1 MGKSIILEQLNDVVT
16 VTFDQEN
23 SVANVFDENMF
34 SELNDHL
41 DFLEDNSNTI
51 KGVIFQSAKPSIFI
65 AGADLKSF
73 ADNPT
78 PERIRYLVML
88 GQHTF
93 DRIEDLPCVTVAA
106 IHGACLGGGYEL
118 ALACDHRVATLN
130 SATKIGLPETM
141 LGILPAWGGSTRLP
155 RMIGLPRA
163 MGIILAGKVVVPKL
177 ALKLGMIDRVVYKE
191 NLEASSKAM
200 LLNGKKKY
208 KKHLL
213 NRFPLKY
220 IAKSKAIKNVIKT
233 TGGVYPAP
241 LKAID
246 VMVKGLGGSRE
257 ESLKLEQ
264 KAFAELLTSDV
275 AVNLVNIFF
284 LQERSKKTKSD
295 KDFKVK
301 NTAVIG
307 AGVMGAGIA
316 LWISSRGI
324 KVLLKD
330 IKPEFV
336 ANGIATIN
344 KLYSA
349 AVSKRV
355 MTKAEA
361 SSKFDNI
368 TPITESMPMKNVDLV
383 VEAAIEQLEIKQNL
397 FAELETLVRDDT
409 ILATNTS
416 ALSIVDVAEK
426 MQYKERV
433 VGIHYFNPVHKM
445 KLVEVVRGECTS
457 EETVL
462 KATQFVKKTGK
473 LPVVVKDSPGFLV
486 NRILMPY
493 LIEAVYMVSCGV
505 DVERVD
511 KLLRK
516 FGMPMGPFRLIDEV
530 GGDVCQHVADD
541 LLNRL
546 DTNFPKSEFLK
557 KMIENKHVGKKS
569 GRGFYK
575 YSNGKSTRVSSKLPT
590 SSIKTSYIH
599 QEFTDEEIIDRLIL
613 IMVNEAVR
621 CLQEEVVNSPK
632 DVDFGMIMGTG
643 WAPFRGG
650 PISYLD
656 SLGPLKVVQKLNE
669 LAKKSKYFTPSD
681 MLIEYA
687 EQNKKFYGEK

>member
-1 MGKSIILEQLNDVVT
+1 MSKSIKLEQLNDVVT
-16 VTFDQEN
+16 ITFDQEN
-23 SVANVFDENMF
+23 SIANVFDENMF
-34 SELNDHL
+34 AELNDHL
-41 DFLEDNSNTI
+41 DFIEDSSKTI
-51 KGVIFQSAKPSIFI
+51 KGVVFQSAKPSIFI

-73 ADNPT
+73 ADDPT
-78 PERIRYLVML
+78 PERISYLVKL
-88 GQHTF
+88 GKHTF
-93 DRIEDLPCVTVAA
+93 DRIEDLSCVTVAA

-118 ALACDHRVATLN
+118 ALACDHRVATLD

-155 RMIGLPRA
+155 RMIGLPGA

-177 ALKLGMIDRVVYKE
+177 ALKLGMIDRAVYKE
-191 NLEASSKAM
+191 NLEASAKAM

-208 KKHLL
+208 KSHLL

-220 IAKSKAIKNVIKT
+220 IAKSKATKNVIKT

-246 VMVKGLGGSRE
+246 VMVKGLGVSRE

-275 AVNLVNIFF
+275 ANNLVNIFF

-316 LWISSRGI
+316 QWISSRGI

-336 ANGIATIN
+336 AKGIASIS

-361 SSKFDNI
+361 SSKFDNV
-368 TPITESMPMKNVDLV
+368 TPITESMPMKSVDLV
-383 VEAAIEQLEIKQNL
+383 VEAAIEQLEIKQDL

-426 MQYKERV
+426 MQHKERV

-493 LIEAVYMVSCGV
+493 LIEAVYMVSCGA
-505 DVERVD
+505 DIERVD

-546 DTNFPKSEFLK
+546 ETNFPKSEFLK
-557 KMIENKHVGKKS
+557 LMIDNKDVGKKS
-569 GRGFYK
+569 GRGFFK
-575 YSNGKSTRVSSKLPT
+575 YTNGKSTGVSSKLPT
-590 SSIKTSYIH
+590 SAIQSAYIN
-599 QEFTDEEIIDRLIL
+599 QEIADEEIVDRLIL

-656 SLGPLKVVQKLNE
+656 NLGALKVVQKLNE
-669 LAKKSKYFTPSD
+669 LAKKNKYFTPCD

-687 EQNKKFYGEK
+687 EKNKKFYGEK

>member
-1 MGKSIILEQLNDVVT
+1 MSNSITREVFDDIVT
-16 VTFDQEN
+16 ITFDQEN
-23 SVANVFDENMF
+23 SIANVFNEDMF
-34 SELNDHL
+34 AELDKQLAFVEDHQL
-41 DFLEDNSNTI
+41 GFR
-51 KGVIFQSAKPSIFI
+51 GVIFKSAKPSIFI

-73 ADNPT
+73 ADDPT
-78 PERIRYLVML
+78 PERISYLINL
-88 GQHTF
+88 GQQTF
-93 DRIEDLPCVTVAA
+93 NRIEDLRIPTVAA

-118 ALACDHRVATLN
+118 ALACDHRVATLD
-130 SATKIGLPETM
+130 SSTKIGLPETM

-155 RMIGLPRA
+155 RMIGIAGA
-163 MGIILAGKVVVPKL
+163 MNIILAGKVIVPKL
-177 ALKLGMIDRVVYKE
+177 AYKYKMVDKVCHTE
-191 NLEASSKAM
+191 NLDSVAKSYIH
-200 LLNGKKKY
+200 NGKKKY
-208 KKHLL
+208 KTHTL

-220 IAKSKAIKNVIKT
+220 IAKSKATKNVLKT

-246 VMVKGLGGSRE
+246 VMIKGLGLSRN
-257 ESLKLEQ
+257 ESLKLEEN
-264 KAFAELLTSDV
+264 AFTELLNSDV
-275 AVNLVNIFF
+275 ASNLVNIFF

-295 KDFKVK
+295 KDFKVNK
-301 NTAVIG
+301 TAVIG

-316 LWISSRGI
+316 QWISSRGI

-330 IKPEFV
+330 IKSEFV
-336 ANGIATIN
+336 ANGIKTIS

-355 MTKAEA
+355 MTKSEA
-361 SSKFDNI
+361 SSKLDNV
-368 TPITESMPMKNVDLV
+368 TPITESLPMKTVDLV
-383 VEAAIEQLEIKQNL
+383 VEAAVEQLDIKQNL

-426 MQYKERV
+426 MEHKERV

-445 KLVEVVRGECTS
+445 KLVEVVKGECTS

-473 LPVVVKDSPGFLV
+473 LPVIVKDSPGFLV

-493 LIEAVYMVSCGV
+493 LIEAVHLANGGN
-505 DVERVD
+505 DIEHTD

-546 DTNFPKSEFLK
+546 NTKFPNSSLLRR
-557 KMIENKHVGKKS
+557 MIEEGNLGKKS
-569 GRGFYK
+569 GQGFYK
-575 YSNGKSTRVSSKLPT
+575 YSKGKSNGACDVPRNSTFRL
-590 SSIKTSYIH
+590 
-599 QEFTDEEIIDRLIL
+599 QCENEEIVDRLIL
-613 IMVNEAVR
+613 IMINEAVR
-621 CLQEEVVNSPK
+621 CLEEEVVASPK

-656 SLGPLKVVQKLNE
+656 SVGSTKIAKRLQE
-669 LAKKSKYFTPSD
+669 LAKKDAYFTPCD
-681 MLIEYA
+681 MLLEYA
-687 EQNKKFYGEK
+687 KTNKKFYEEK

>member
-1 MGKSIILEQLNDVVT
+1 MSNSIKREQHDEVVT
-16 VTFDQEN
+16 IIFDQEN
-23 SVANVFDENMF
+23 SSANVFNENMF
-34 SELNDHL
+34 VELDEQLTFIENNQK
-41 DFLEDNSNTI
+41 DFR
-51 KGVIFQSAKPSIFI
+51 GVIFKSAKPSIFI

-73 ADNPT
+73 ADDPT
-78 PERIRYLVML
+78 PERISYLIKL
-88 GQHTF
+88 GQQIF
-93 DRIEDLPCVTVAA
+93 DRIENLCIPTVAA
-106 IHGACLGGGYEL
+106 INGACVGGGYEL
-118 ALACDHRVATLN
+118 ALACDHRVATLD
-130 SATKIGLPETM
+130 SSTKIGLPETM

-155 RMIGLPRA
+155 RMIGIANA
-163 MGIILAGKVVVPKL
+163 MNIILGGKVVVPKL
-177 ALKLGMIDRVVYKE
+177 AYKYKMVDKLVYKE
-191 NLEASSKAM
+191 YLDSAAKS
-200 LLNGKKKY
+200 LLHNGKKKY
-208 KKHLL
+208 KKHTL

-220 IAKSKAIKNVIKT
+220 IAKSKAIKNVMKL

-246 VMVKGLGGSRE
+246 VMINGLSVSHQ
-257 ESLKLEQ
+257 ESLKLEEQ
-264 KAFAELLTSDV
+264 AFAELLTSDV
-275 AVNLVNIFF
+275 ANNLVNIFF

-295 KDFKVK
+295 KDFKVT

-316 LWISSRGI
+316 QWISSRGI

-336 ANGIATIN
+336 AKGIASIN

-349 AVSKRV
+349 AVKKRV

-361 SSKFDNI
+361 SSKLDNV
-368 TPITESMPMKNVDLV
+368 TPITESLPMKNIDLV
-383 VEAAIEQLEIKQNL
+383 VEAAIEQLEIKQDL
-397 FAELETLVRDDT
+397 FVELETLVRDDT

-416 ALSIVDVAEK
+416 ALSIVDIADK
-426 MQYKERV
+426 MQHKERV

-457 EETVL
+457 EETIL

-473 LPVVVKDSPGFLV
+473 LPVIVKDSPGFLV

-493 LIEAVYMVSCGV
+493 LIEAVNLANHGV
-505 DVERVD
+505 NIEHTD

-546 DTNFPKSEFLK
+546 ETKFPNSNLLRR
-557 KMIENKHVGKKS
+557 MIEEGNLGKKS
-569 GRGFYK
+569 GQGFYK
-575 YSNGKSTRVSSKLPT
+575 YSNGKSKGVCDVPVNDNFNNDC
-590 SSIKTSYIH
+590 
-599 QEFTDEEIIDRLIL
+599 ENEEIVDRLIL
-613 IMVNEAVR
+613 IMVNEAIR
-621 CLQEEVVNSPK
+621 CLQEKVVESPK

-650 PISYLD
+650 PISYCD
-656 SLGPLKVVQKLNE
+656 NLGAGEVVKKLNK
-669 LAKKSKYFTPSD
+669 LATKSKYFEPCEL
-681 MLIEYA
+681 LIEHA
-687 EQNKKFYGEK
+687 NKNKKFYGEK

>member
-1 MGKSIILEQLNDVVT
+1 MGNSITREVFDDVVT
-16 VTFDQEN
+16 ITFDQEN
-23 SVANVFDENMF
+23 SIANVFNEDMFAELDEQLAF
-34 SELNDHL
+34 VEDHQGS
-41 DFLEDNSNTI
+41 F
-51 KGVIFQSAKPSIFI
+51 KGVIFKSAKPSIFI

-73 ADNPT
+73 ADDPT
-78 PERIRYLVML
+78 PERISYLINL
-88 GQHTF
+88 GQQTF
-93 DRIEDLPCVTVAA
+93 NRIEDLRVPTVAA

-118 ALACDHRVATLN
+118 ALACDHRVATLD

-155 RMIGLPRA
+155 RMIGLPGA

-177 ALKLGMIDRVVYKE
+177 ALKLKMIDRAVYKE
-191 NLEASSKAM
+191 NLDAAAKA
-200 LLNGKKKY
+200 LLHNGKKKY
-208 KKHLL
+208 KSHLL
-213 NRFPLKY
+213 NKFPLKY
-220 IAKSKAIKNVIKT
+220 IAKSKATKNVLKT

-246 VMVKGLGGSRE
+246 VMIRGLSMSRD
-257 ESLKLEQ
+257 ESLKLEEE
-264 KAFAELLTSDV
+264 AFAELLNSDV
-275 AVNLVNIFF
+275 AGNLVNIFF
-284 LQERSKKTKSD
+284 LQERSKKTPGD
-295 KDFKVK
+295 KDFKVT
-301 NTAVIG
+301 NAAVIG

-316 LWISSRGI
+316 QWISSRGI

-336 ANGIATIN
+336 AKGIATIS

-349 AVSKRV
+349 AVKKRV

-361 SSKFDNI
+361 SSKLDGV
-368 TPITESMPMKNVDLV
+368 TPITKSLPMKQVDLV
-383 VEAAIEQLEIKQNL
+383 VEAAIEKLDIKQNL

-416 ALSIVDVAEK
+416 ALSIVDIAEK
-426 MQYKERV
+426 MEHKERL

-457 EETVL
+457 DETVL

-493 LIEAVYMVSCGV
+493 LIEAVHLASCSV
-505 DVERVD
+505 DIERVD
-511 KLLRK
+511 KMLRK

-546 DTNFPKSEFLK
+546 STKFPNSNTLRDLINEGNL
-557 KMIENKHVGKKS
+557 GKKS

-575 YSNGKSTRVSSKLPT
+575 YSSGKSSGANSNIPT
-590 SSIKTSYIH
+590 GTLNVTY
-599 QEFTDEEIIDRLIL
+599 TDEEIVDRLIL
-613 IMVNEAVR
+613 IMVNEAAR
-621 CLQEEVVNSPK
+621 CLDEGVVESPK

-650 PISYLD
+650 PISYCD
-656 SLGPLKVVQKLNE
+656 NEGAKNVVERLQKLAKNDKYFAPCDMLLE
-669 LAKKSKYFTPSD
+669 YAKKD
-681 MLIEYA
+681 
-687 EQNKKFYGEK
+687 KKFYEEK

>member
-1 MGKSIILEQLNDVVT
+1 MSNSIKREQHDEVVT
-16 VTFDQEN
+16 IIFDQEN
-23 SVANVFDENMF
+23 SSANVFNENMF
-34 SELNDHL
+34 AELDEQLTFIENNQK
-41 DFLEDNSNTI
+41 DFR
-51 KGVIFQSAKPSIFI
+51 GVIFKSAKPSIFI

-73 ADNPT
+73 ADDPT
-78 PERIRYLVML
+78 PERISYLIKL
-88 GQHTF
+88 GQQIF
-93 DRIEDLPCVTVAA
+93 DRIENLCIPTVAA
-106 IHGACLGGGYEL
+106 INGACVGGGYEL
-118 ALACDHRVATLN
+118 ALACDHRVATLD
-130 SATKIGLPETM
+130 SSTKIGLPETM

-155 RMIGLPRA
+155 RMIGIANA
-163 MGIILAGKVVVPKL
+163 MNIILGGKVVVPKL
-177 ALKLGMIDRVVYKE
+177 AYKYKMVDKLVYKE
-191 NLEASSKAM
+191 YLDSAAKS
-200 LLNGKKKY
+200 LLHNGKKKY
-208 KKHLL
+208 KKHTL

-220 IAKSKAIKNVIKT
+220 IAKSKAIKNVMKL

-246 VMVKGLGGSRE
+246 VMINGLSVSHQ
-257 ESLKLEQ
+257 ESLKLEEQ
-264 KAFAELLTSDV
+264 AFAELLTSDV
-275 AVNLVNIFF
+275 ANNLVNIFF

-295 KDFKVK
+295 KDFKVT

-316 LWISSRGI
+316 QWISSRGI

-336 ANGIATIN
+336 ANGIASIH
-344 KLYSA
+344 KLYSD

-361 SSKFDNI
+361 SSKLDNV
-368 TPITESMPMKNVDLV
+368 TPITESLPMKNIDLV
-383 VEAAIEQLEIKQNL
+383 VEAAIEQLEIKQDL
-397 FAELETLVRDDT
+397 FVELETLVRDDT

-416 ALSIVDVAEK
+416 ALSIVDIADK
-426 MQYKERV
+426 MQHKERV

-473 LPVVVKDSPGFLV
+473 LPVIVKDSPGFLV

-493 LIEAVYMVSCGV
+493 LIEAVNLANHGV
-505 DVERVD
+505 NIEHTD

-546 DTNFPKSEFLK
+546 ETKFPNSNLLRR
-557 KMIENKHVGKKS
+557 MIEEGNLGKKT
-569 GRGFYK
+569 GQGFYK
-575 YSNGKSTRVSSKLPT
+575 YNKGKSNGVCDVPV
-590 SSIKTSYIH
+590 
-599 QEFTDEEIIDRLIL
+599 TDNFNINCENEEIVDRLIL
-613 IMVNEAVR
+613 IMVNEAIR
-621 CLQEEVVNSPK
+621 CLQEKVVESPK

-650 PISYLD
+650 PISYCD
-656 SLGPLKVVQKLNE
+656 NLGAGEVVKKLKKL
-669 LAKKSKYFTPSD
+669 ATKSKYFEPCEL
-681 MLIEYA
+681 LIEHA
-687 EQNKKFYGEK
+687 NKNKKFYGEK

>member
-1 MGKSIILEQLNDVVT
+1 MSNSIKREQHDEVVT
-16 VTFDQEN
+16 IIFDQEN
-23 SVANVFDENMF
+23 SSANVFNENMF
-34 SELNDHL
+34 SELDEQL
-41 DFLEDNSNTI
+41 AFIEDNQ
-51 KGVIFQSAKPSIFI
+51 KDFRGVIFKSAKPSIFI

-73 ADNPT
+73 ADDPT
-78 PERIRYLVML
+78 PERISYLIKL
-88 GQHTF
+88 GQQIF
-93 DRIEDLPCVTVAA
+93 DRIENLCIPTVAA
-106 IHGACLGGGYEL
+106 INGACVGGGYEL
-118 ALACDHRVATLN
+118 ALACDHRVATLD
-130 SATKIGLPETM
+130 SSTKIGLPETM

-155 RMIGLPRA
+155 RMIGIANA
-163 MGIILAGKVVVPKL
+163 MNIILGGKVVVPKL
-177 ALKLGMIDRVVYKE
+177 AYKYKMVDKLVYKE
-191 NLEASSKAM
+191 NLDSAAKS
-200 LLNGKKKY
+200 LLHNGKKKY
-208 KKHLL
+208 KKHTL

-220 IAKSKAIKNVIKT
+220 IAKSKATKNVMKL

-246 VMVKGLGGSRE
+246 VMINGLSVSHQ
-257 ESLKLEQ
+257 ESLKLEE

-275 AVNLVNIFF
+275 ANNLVNIFF

-316 LWISSRGI
+316 QWISSRGI

-336 ANGIATIN
+336 AKGIASIN

-349 AVSKRV
+349 AVKKRV

-361 SSKFDNI
+361 SSKLDNV
-368 TPITESMPMKNVDLV
+368 TPITESMPMKNIDLV
-383 VEAAIEQLEIKQNL
+383 VEAAIEQLDIKQNL

-426 MQYKERV
+426 MRHKERV

-473 LPVVVKDSPGFLV
+473 LPVIVKDSPGFLV

-493 LIEAVYMVSCGV
+493 LIEAVHLANGGINI
-505 DVERVD
+505 EHTD

-546 DTNFPKSEFLK
+546 ETKFPNSNLLRN
-557 KMIENKHVGKKS
+557 MIDNGNLGKKS
-569 GRGFYK
+569 GQGFYK
-575 YSNGKSTRVSSKLPT
+575 YNKGKSNGVCDINVSGNF
-590 SSIKTSYIH
+590 SIICKDADIV
-599 QEFTDEEIIDRLIL
+599 DRLVL

-621 CLQEEVVNSPK
+621 CLEEEVVGSPK

-650 PISYLD
+650 PISYCD
-656 SLGPLKVVQKLNE
+656 NEGARNVVERLQE
-669 LAKKSKYFTPSD
+669 LAKKDKYYAPCD
-681 MLIEYA
+681 MLLEYA
-687 EQNKKFYGEK
+687 NKNKKFYGEK

>member
-1 MGKSIILEQLNDVVT
+1 MSNSIKREEFDDVVT
-16 VTFDQEN
+16 ITFDQEN
-23 SVANVFDENMF
+23 SVANVFNESMF
-34 SELNDHL
+34 SELNEQL
-41 DFLEDNSNTI
+41 DFIEDNQESV
-51 KGVIFQSAKPSIFI
+51 KGVVFNSAKPSIFI

-73 ADNPT
+73 ADDPS
-78 PERIRYLVML
+78 PERISHLITL
-88 GQHTF
+88 GQNTF
-93 DRIEDLPCVTVAA
+93 NRIEDLRIPSVAA
-106 IHGACLGGGYEL
+106 IHGACVGGGYEL
-118 ALACDHRVATLN
+118 ALACDHRVATLD

-141 LGILPAWGGSTRLP
+141 LGIIPAWGGSTRLP
-155 RMIGLPRA
+155 RMIGLPGA
-163 MGIILAGKVVVPKL
+163 MGIILAGKIVVPKL
-177 ALKLGMIDRVVYKE
+177 ALKLGMVDRVVYKE
-191 NLEASSKAM
+191 NLDASAKAM

-208 KKHLL
+208 KSHLL

-220 IAKSKAIKNVIKT
+220 IAKSKAIKNVMKT

-246 VMVKGLGGSRE
+246 VMIKGLGLSRD
-257 ESLKLEQ
+257 ESLKLEEQ
-264 KAFAELLTSDV
+264 AFTELLNSDV
-275 AVNLVNIFF
+275 ASNLVNIFF

-295 KDFKVK
+295 KEFKVN

-316 LWISSRGI
+316 QWISSRGI
-324 KVLLKD
+324 NVLLKD

-336 ANGIATIN
+336 AKGIASIN

-355 MTKAEA
+355 MTKADA
-361 SSKFDNI
+361 SSKMNKV
-368 TPITESMPMKNVDLV
+368 TPITTSLPMKSVDLV
-383 VEAAIEQLEIKQNL
+383 VEAAIERLDIKQDL
-397 FAELETLVRDDT
+397 FVELETLVRDDT

-416 ALSIVDVAEK
+416 ALSIVDIAEK
-426 MQYKERV
+426 MQHKERV

-462 KATQFVKKTGK
+462 KAIQFVKRTGK
-473 LPVVVKDSPGFLV
+473 LPVVVNDSPGFLV

-493 LIEAVYMVSCGV
+493 LIEAVYLATCDAG
-505 DVERVD
+505 VERVD
-511 KLLRK
+511 KLLRS

-546 DTNFPKSEFLK
+546 DTKFPNSNLLRD
-557 KMIENKHVGKKS
+557 MIVAGHLGKKS
-569 GRGFYK
+569 GEGFYK
-575 YSNGKSTRVSSKLPT
+575 YSNGKSSGVSSKLPAPNT
-590 SSIKTSYIH
+590 NLIV
-599 QEFTDEEIIDRLIL
+599 TDIDILDRLIL

-621 CLQEEVVNSPK
+621 CLEERVVTSPK

-650 PISYLD
+650 PISYCDTEGSSNIVKRL
-656 SLGPLKVVQKLNE
+656 QN
-669 LAKKSKYFTPSD
+669 LAKQNKYFEPCN
-681 MLIEYA
+681 MLLEYA
-687 EQNKKFYGEK
+687 KTNKKFYGENK

>member
-1 MGKSIILEQLNDVVT
+1 MSNSIKREQHDDVVT
-16 VTFDQEN
+16 LIFDQEN
-23 SVANVFDENMF
+23 SVANVFNENMF
-34 SELNDHL
+34 AELNDQ
-41 DFLEDNSNTI
+41 LEYIENNQDVLR
-51 KGVIFQSAKPSIFI
+51 GVVFKSAKPSIFI

-73 ADNPT
+73 ADDPT
-78 PERIRYLVML
+78 PERISYLIKL
-88 GQHTF
+88 GQDTF
-93 DRIEDLPCVTVAA
+93 NRIEDLRITTVAA
-106 IHGACLGGGYEL
+106 INGACLGGGYEL
-118 ALACDHRVATLN
+118 ALACDHRVATLD
-130 SATKIGLPETM
+130 SSTKIGLPETM

-155 RMIGLPRA
+155 RMIGIAGA
-163 MGIILAGKVVVPKL
+163 MNIILAGKVVVPKL
-177 ALKLGMIDRVVYKE
+177 AYKYKMVDRLCHKE
-191 NLEASSKAM
+191 NLDSVAKSYIH
-200 LLNGKKKY
+200 NGKKKY
-208 KKHLL
+208 KKHTL

-220 IAKSKAIKNVIKT
+220 IAKSKATKNVLKT

-246 VMVKGLGGSRE
+246 VMIKGLGVSRN
-257 ESLKLEQ
+257 ESLKLEE
-264 KAFAELLTSDV
+264 KAFTELLNSDV
-275 AVNLVNIFF
+275 ASNLVNIFF

-295 KDFKVK
+295 KDFKVNK
-301 NTAVIG
+301 TAVIG

-316 LWISSRGI
+316 QWISSRGI

-330 IKPEFV
+330 IKSEFV
-336 ANGIATIN
+336 ANGIKTIS

-355 MTKAEA
+355 MTRSEA
-361 SSKFDNI
+361 SSKLDNV
-368 TPITESMPMKNVDLV
+368 TPITESLPMKTVDLV
-383 VEAAIEQLEIKQNL
+383 VEAAVERLDIKQNL

-426 MQYKERV
+426 MQHKERV

-445 KLVEVVRGECTS
+445 KLVEVVKGECTS

-493 LIEAVYMVSCGV
+493 LIEAVHLANGGN
-505 DVERVD
+505 DVEHID

-546 DTNFPKSEFLK
+546 DTKFPNSSLLRR
-557 KMIENKHVGKKS
+557 MIEEGNLGKKS
-569 GRGFYK
+569 GQGFYK
-575 YSNGKSTRVSSKLPT
+575 YSKGKSNGACDVPRNSTFRL
-590 SSIKTSYIH
+590 
-599 QEFTDEEIIDRLIL
+599 QCENEEIVDRLIL
-613 IMVNEAVR
+613 IMINEAVR
-621 CLQEEVVNSPK
+621 CLEEEVVASPK

-650 PISYLD
+650 PIRYLD
-656 SLGPLKVVQKLNE
+656 SIGSKKIAERLQE
-669 LAKKSKYFTPSD
+669 LAKKDAYFTPCD
-681 MLIEYA
+681 MLLEYA
-687 EQNKKFYGEK
+687 KTNKKFYEEK

>member
-1 MGKSIILEQLNDVVT
+1 MSNSIKREQHDEVVT
-16 VTFDQEN
+16 IIFDQEN
-23 SVANVFDENMF
+23 SSANVFNENMF
-34 SELNDHL
+34 AELDEQL
-41 DFLEDNSNTI
+41 TFIEDNQ
-51 KGVIFQSAKPSIFI
+51 KDFRGVIFKSAKPSIFI

-73 ADNPT
+73 ADDPT
-78 PERIRYLVML
+78 PERISYLIKL
-88 GQHTF
+88 GQQIF
-93 DRIEDLPCVTVAA
+93 DRIENLCIPTVAA
-106 IHGACLGGGYEL
+106 INGACVGGGYEL
-118 ALACDHRVATLN
+118 ALACDHRVATLD
-130 SATKIGLPETM
+130 SSTKIGLPETM

-155 RMIGLPRA
+155 RMIGIANA
-163 MGIILAGKVVVPKL
+163 MNIILGGKVVVPKL
-177 ALKLGMIDRVVYKE
+177 AYKYKMVDKLVYKE
-191 NLEASSKAM
+191 YLDSAAKS
-200 LLNGKKKY
+200 LLHNGKKKY
-208 KKHLL
+208 KKHTL

-220 IAKSKAIKNVIKT
+220 IAKSKATKNVMKL

-246 VMVKGLGGSRE
+246 VMINGLGVSHQ
-257 ESLKLEQ
+257 ESLKLEEQ
-264 KAFAELLTSDV
+264 AFAELLTSDV
-275 AVNLVNIFF
+275 ASNLVNIFF

-316 LWISSRGI
+316 QWISSRGI

-336 ANGIATIN
+336 AKGIASIN

-349 AVSKRV
+349 AVKKRV
-355 MTKAEA
+355 MTKSEA
-361 SSKFDNI
+361 SSKIDNV
-368 TPITESMPMKNVDLV
+368 TPITESLPMKNIDLV
-383 VEAAIEQLEIKQNL
+383 VEAAVEQLEIKQDL
-397 FAELETLVRDDT
+397 FVELETLVRDDT

-426 MQYKERV
+426 MQHKERV

-457 EETVL
+457 EETIL

-473 LPVVVKDSPGFLV
+473 LPVIVKDSPGFLV

-493 LIEAVYMVSCGV
+493 LIESVNLANHGV
-505 DVERVD
+505 NIEHTD

-546 DTNFPKSEFLK
+546 ETKFPNSNLLRR
-557 KMIENKHVGKKS
+557 MIEEGNLGKKT
-569 GRGFYK
+569 GQGFYK
-575 YSNGKSTRVSSKLPT
+575 YNKGRSNGVCDVPVNDNFN
-590 SSIKTSYIH
+590 INC
-599 QEFTDEEIIDRLIL
+599 ENEEIVDRLIL

-621 CLQEEVVNSPK
+621 CLQEKVVESPK

-650 PISYLD
+650 PISYCD
-656 SLGPLKVVQKLNE
+656 TIGADVVVEKLNQ
-669 LAKKSKYFTPSD
+669 LAIKNKYFEPCE
-681 MLIEYA
+681 MLKKYA
-687 EQNKKFYGEK
+687 NDNKKFYKENNNE

>member
-1 MGKSIILEQLNDVVT
+1 MGNSITKEVFDDVVT
-16 VTFDQEN
+16 ITFDQEN
-23 SVANVFDENMF
+23 SIANVFDENMF
-34 SELNDHL
+34 AELNEHL
-41 DFLEDNSNTI
+41 DLLEDNSKTI

-73 ADNPT
+73 ADDPT
-78 PERIRYLVML
+78 PERISYLVKL

-118 ALACDHRVATLN
+118 ALACDHRVATLD

-155 RMIGLPRA
+155 RMIGLPGA

-191 NLEASSKAM
+191 NLESVAKAM

-220 IAKSKAIKNVIKT
+220 IAKSKATKNVLKT

-246 VMVKGLGGSRE
+246 VMVKGLGVSRE

-264 KAFAELLTSDV
+264 DAFAELLTSDV
-275 AVNLVNIFF
+275 ANNLVNIFF

-316 LWISSRGI
+316 QWISSRGI

-336 ANGIATIN
+336 AKGIASIS

-361 SSKFDNI
+361 SSKFDNV
-368 TPITESMPMKNVDLV
+368 TPITKSMPMKNVDLV
-383 VEAAIEQLEIKQNL
+383 VEAAIEQLEIKQDL

-426 MQYKERV
+426 MQHKERV

-493 LIEAVYMVSCGV
+493 LIEAVYMASCGA

-546 DTNFPKSEFLK
+546 ETNFPKSEFLK
-557 KMIENKHVGKKS
+557 LMIDNKDVGKKS

-575 YSNGKSTRVSSKLPT
+575 YSNGKSTGVSSKLPT
-590 SSIKTSYIH
+590 SAIQSAYIN
-599 QEFTDEEIIDRLIL
+599 QEYADEEIVDRLIL

-656 SLGPLKVVQKLNE
+656 NLGALKVVQKLNE
-669 LAKKSKYFTPSD
+669 LAKKNKYFTPCD

-687 EQNKKFYGEK
+687 EKNKKFYGEK

>member
-1 MGKSIILEQLNDVVT
+1 MGNSIKLEQHDDVVT
-16 VTFDQEN
+16 LIFDQEN
-23 SVANVFDENMF
+23 SIANVFNEEMF
-34 SELNDHL
+34 AELNTHL
-41 DFLEDNSNTI
+41 RFIEDNQGDFR
-51 KGVIFQSAKPSIFI
+51 GVIFKSAKPSIFI

-73 ADNPT
+73 ADDPT
-78 PERIRYLVML
+78 EERISYLIKL
-88 GQHTF
+88 GQQTF
-93 DRIEDLPCVTVAA
+93 NRIEDLCIPTVAA

-118 ALACDHRVATLN
+118 ALACDHRVATLD

-155 RMIGLPRA
+155 RMIGIAGA

-177 ALKLGMIDRVVYKE
+177 ALKLGMIDRAVYKE
-191 NLEASSKAM
+191 NLDAVAKAM
-200 LLNGKKKY
+200 LHNGKKKY
-208 KKHLL
+208 KSHLL
-213 NRFPLKY
+213 NKFPLKY
-220 IAKSKAIKNVIKT
+220 IAKSKATKNVMKT

-246 VMVKGLGGSRE
+246 VMINGLSVSRDD
-257 ESLKLEQ
+257 SLKLEQ
-264 KAFAELLTSDV
+264 DAFAELLTSDV
-275 AVNLVNIFF
+275 ASNLVNIFF
-284 LQERSKKTKSD
+284 LQERSKKTPGD

-301 NTAVIG
+301 NAAVIG

-316 LWISSRGI
+316 QWISSRGI

-336 ANGIATIN
+336 AKGIATIS

-361 SSKFDNI
+361 SSKFDNV
-368 TPITESMPMKNVDLV
+368 TPITESLPMKQVDLV
-383 VEAAIEQLEIKQNL
+383 VEAAIEKLDIKQDL

-426 MQYKERV
+426 MEHKERV

-445 KLVEVVRGECTS
+445 KLVEVVKGECTS

-493 LIEAVYMVSCGV
+493 LIEAVHLANGNIEI
-505 DVERVD
+505 ERVD

-546 DTNFPKSEFLK
+546 DTKFPNSDLLRR
-557 KMIENKHVGKKS
+557 MIEDGNLGKKTDM
-569 GRGFYK
+569 GFYK
-575 YSNGKSTRVSSKLPT
+575 YSKGKSNGVSSKIPT
-590 SSIKTSYIH
+590 TQNINLIA
-599 QEFTDEEIIDRLIL
+599 TDEQVVDRLVL

-621 CLQEEVVNSPK
+621 CLEEGVVDSPK

-650 PISYLD
+650 PISYCD
-656 SLGPLKVVQKLNE
+656 NEGAKNVVDRLQE
-669 LAKKSKYFTPSD
+669 LAKKDKYFAPCD

-687 EQNKKFYGEK
+687 KKDKKFYEENNNE

>member
-1 MGKSIILEQLNDVVT
+1 
-16 VTFDQEN
+16 
-23 SVANVFDENMF
+23 MF
-34 SELNDHL
+34 AELNDQ
-41 DFLEDNSNTI
+41 LEYIENNQNDLR
-51 KGVIFQSAKPSIFI
+51 GVVFKSAKPSIFI

-73 ADNPT
+73 ADDPT
-78 PERIRYLVML
+78 PERISYLIKL
-88 GQHTF
+88 GQDTF
-93 DRIEDLPCVTVAA
+93 NRIEDLCIPTVAA
-106 IHGACLGGGYEL
+106 INGACLGGGYEL
-118 ALACDHRVATLN
+118 ALACDHRVATLDAN
-130 SATKIGLPETM
+130 TKIGLPETM

-155 RMIGLPRA
+155 RMIGIAGA
-163 MGIILAGKVVVPKL
+163 MNIILAGKVVVPKL
-177 ALKLGMIDRVVYKE
+177 AYKYKMVDRVCHKE
-191 NLEASSKAM
+191 NLDYVAKSYIH
-200 LLNGKKKY
+200 NGKKKY
-208 KKHLL
+208 KKHTL

-220 IAKSKAIKNVIKT
+220 IAKSKATKNVLKT

-246 VMVKGLGGSRE
+246 VMIQGLGVSRN
-257 ESLKLEQ
+257 ESLKLEE
-264 KAFAELLTSDV
+264 KAFTELLNSDV
-275 AVNLVNIFF
+275 ASNLVNIFF

-295 KDFKVK
+295 KDFKVNK
-301 NTAVIG
+301 TAVIG

-316 LWISSRGI
+316 QWISSRGI

-330 IKPEFV
+330 IKSEFV
-336 ANGIATIN
+336 ANGIKTIS

-355 MTKAEA
+355 MTKSEA
-361 SSKFDNI
+361 SSKLDNV
-368 TPITESMPMKNVDLV
+368 TPITESLPMKTVDLV
-383 VEAAIEQLEIKQNL
+383 VEAAVEQLDIKQNL

-426 MQYKERV
+426 MEHKERV

-445 KLVEVVRGECTS
+445 KLVEVVKGECTS

-473 LPVVVKDSPGFLV
+473 LPVIVKDSPGFLV

-493 LIEAVYMVSCGV
+493 LIEAVHLANGGN
-505 DVERVD
+505 DIEHTD

-546 DTNFPKSEFLK
+546 NTKFPNSNLLRR
-557 KMIENKHVGKKS
+557 MIEEGNLGKKS
-569 GRGFYK
+569 GQGFYK
-575 YSNGKSTRVSSKLPT
+575 YSKGKSNGACDVPRNSTFRL
-590 SSIKTSYIH
+590 
-599 QEFTDEEIIDRLIL
+599 QCENEEIVDRLIL
-613 IMVNEAVR
+613 IMINEAVR
-621 CLQEEVVNSPK
+621 CLEEEVVASPK

-650 PISYLD
+650 PIRYLD
-656 SLGPLKVVQKLNE
+656 SVGSKKIAERLQE
-669 LAKKSKYFTPSD
+669 LAKKDAYFTPCD
-681 MLIEYA
+681 MLLEYA
-687 EQNKKFYGEK
+687 KTNKKFYEDK

>member
-1 MGKSIILEQLNDVVT
+1 MSNSIKREVFDDIVT
-16 VTFDQEN
+16 IIFDQEN
-23 SVANVFDENMF
+23 STANVFNEDLFKE
-34 SELNDHL
+34 
-41 DFLEDNSNTI
+41 LEDQLAFVEDHQGAF
-51 KGVIFQSAKPSIFI
+51 KGVIFKSAKPSIFI

-73 ADNPT
+73 SDNPT
-78 PERIRYLVML
+78 PERISHLIKL
-88 GQHTF
+88 GQQTF
-93 DRIEDLPCVTVAA
+93 NRIEDLRMPSVAA
-106 IHGACLGGGYEL
+106 IHGACVGGGYEL
-118 ALACDHRVATLN
+118 ALACDHRVATLDP
-130 SATKIGLPETM
+130 ATKIGLPETM

-155 RMIGLPRA
+155 RMIGLPAA

-177 ALKLGMIDRVVYKE
+177 ALKLKMIDRVVYKE
-191 NLEASSKAM
+191 RLDSNAKA
-200 LLNGKKKY
+200 LVLTGKKKY
-208 KKHLL
+208 KKHTL

-220 IAKSKAIKNVIKT
+220 IAKSKATKNVLKT

-246 VMVKGLGGSRE
+246 VMVDGLGVSRD

-264 KAFAELLTSDV
+264 DAFAELLTTDV
-275 AVNLVNIFF
+275 ANNLVNIFF
-284 LQERSKKTKSD
+284 LQERSKKTKGDS
-295 KDFKVK
+295 DFKVK

-316 LWISSRGI
+316 QWISSRGI
-324 KVLLKD
+324 NVLLKD

-336 ANGIATIN
+336 AKGIATIS

-349 AVSKRV
+349 AVKKRV

-361 SSKFDNI
+361 TMKMDKV
-368 TPITESMPMKNVDLV
+368 TPITKSVPMKNVDLV
-383 VEAAIEQLEIKQNL
+383 VEAAIERLDIKQDL
-397 FAELETLVRDDT
+397 FVELESLVRDDT

-416 ALSIVDVAEK
+416 ALSIVDIAEK
-426 MQYKERV
+426 MEHKERV

-445 KLVEVVRGECTS
+445 KLVEVIRGECTS
-457 EETVL
+457 DETVL

-493 LIEAVYMVSCGV
+493 LIEAVHLAAANAGIK
-505 DVERVD
+505 RVD
-511 KLLRK
+511 KLLRN

-546 DTNFPKSEFLK
+546 STKFPNSNILR
-557 KMIENKHVGKKS
+557 KMIELGDLGKKS

-575 YSNGKSTRVSSKLPT
+575 YSGGKSTGASSKVPFGALT
-590 SSIKTSYIH
+590 MIY
-599 QEFTDEEIIDRLIL
+599 TDDEIVDRLVL

-621 CLQEEVVNSPK
+621 CLEEGVVESPK

-656 SLGPLKVVQKLNE
+656 NAGATNVVDRLQKLAITDKYFAPCDMLLE
-669 LAKKSKYFTPSD
+669 YAKKD
-681 MLIEYA
+681 
-687 EQNKKFYGEK
+687 KKFYEEK

>member
-1 MGKSIILEQLNDVVT
+1 MSKSITHEVFDDVVT
-16 VTFDQEN
+16 ITFDQEN
-23 SVANVFDENMF
+23 SIANVFNEDMFAELDEQLAF
-34 SELNDHL
+34 VEDHQGA
-41 DFLEDNSNTI
+41 F
-51 KGVIFQSAKPSIFI
+51 KGVIFKSAKPSIFI

-73 ADNPT
+73 ADDPT
-78 PERIRYLVML
+78 PERISYLINL
-88 GQHTF
+88 GQQTF
-93 DRIEDLPCVTVAA
+93 NRIEDLTIPTVAA
-106 IHGACLGGGYEL
+106 IHGACVGGGYEL
-118 ALACDHRVATLN
+118 ALACDHRVATLD
-130 SATKIGLPETM
+130 SATKVGLPETM

-155 RMIGLPRA
+155 RMIGIAGA

-177 ALKLGMIDRVVYKE
+177 ALKLGMVDRVTYKE
-191 NLEASSKAM
+191 NLESVAKAM

-208 KKHLL
+208 KKHTL

-220 IAKSKAIKNVIKT
+220 IAKSKATKNVMKT

-246 VMVKGLGGSRE
+246 VMINGLSLSRD

-264 KAFAELLTSDV
+264 DAFAELLTSDV
-275 AVNLVNIFF
+275 AGNLVNIFF

-316 LWISSRGI
+316 QWISSRGI

-336 ANGIATIN
+336 AKGIASIH

-361 SSKFDNI
+361 SSKFDNV
-368 TPITESMPMKNVDLV
+368 TPITKSIPMKSVDLV
-383 VEAAIEQLEIKQNL
+383 VEAAIEQLEIKQDL

-426 MQYKERV
+426 MQHKERV

-473 LPVVVKDSPGFLV
+473 LPVIVKDSPGFLV

-493 LIEAVYMVSCGV
+493 LIEAVHLANG
-505 DVERVD
+505 DIEIERVD

-546 DTNFPKSEFLK
+546 DTKFPNSNLLRR
-557 KMIENKHVGKKS
+557 MIEEGNLGKKTNK
-569 GRGFYK
+569 GFYK
-575 YSNGKSTRVSSKLPT
+575 YSKGKSSGVSGEIPT
-590 SSIKTSYIH
+590 TNNINLTL
-599 QEFTDEEIIDRLIL
+599 TDEQIVDRLIL

-621 CLQEEVVNSPK
+621 CLQENVVDSPK

-650 PISYLD
+650 PISYCD
-656 SLGPLKVVQKLNE
+656 NEGARNVVERLQE
-669 LAKKSKYFTPSD
+669 LAKKDKYYAPCD
-681 MLIEYA
+681 MLLEYA
-687 EQNKKFYGEK
+687 ENDKKFYKENNNE

>member
-1 MGKSIILEQLNDVVT
+1 MGNSITREVFDDVVT
-16 VTFDQEN
+16 ITFDQEN
-23 SVANVFDENMF
+23 SIANVFNEDMFAELDEQLAF
-34 SELNDHL
+34 VEDHQGS
-41 DFLEDNSNTI
+41 F
-51 KGVIFQSAKPSIFI
+51 KGVIFKSAKPSIFI

-73 ADNPT
+73 ADDPA
-78 PERIRYLVML
+78 PERISYLINL
-88 GQHTF
+88 GQKTF
-93 DRIEDLPCVTVAA
+93 NRIEDLRVPTVAA

-118 ALACDHRVATLN
+118 ALACDHRVATLD

-155 RMIGLPRA
+155 RMIGLPGA

-177 ALKLGMIDRVVYKE
+177 ALKLKMIDRAVYKE
-191 NLEASSKAM
+191 NLDAAAKA
-200 LLNGKKKY
+200 LLHNGKKKY
-208 KKHLL
+208 KSHLL
-213 NRFPLKY
+213 NKFPLKY
-220 IAKSKAIKNVIKT
+220 IAKSKATKNVLKT

-246 VMVKGLGGSRE
+246 VMIRGLSMSRD
-257 ESLKLEQ
+257 ESLKLEEE
-264 KAFAELLTSDV
+264 AFAELLNSDV
-275 AVNLVNIFF
+275 AGNLVNIFF
-284 LQERSKKTKSD
+284 LQERSKKTPGD
-295 KDFKVK
+295 KDFKVT
-301 NTAVIG
+301 NAAVIG

-316 LWISSRGI
+316 QWISSRGI

-336 ANGIATIN
+336 AKGIATIS

-361 SSKFDNI
+361 SAKLDGV
-368 TPITESMPMKNVDLV
+368 TPITKSLPMKQVDLV
-383 VEAAIEQLEIKQNL
+383 VEAAIEKLDIKQNL

-416 ALSIVDVAEK
+416 ALSIVDIAEK
-426 MQYKERV
+426 MEHKERL

-493 LIEAVYMVSCGV
+493 LIEAVHLASCSV
-505 DVERVD
+505 DIERVD

-546 DTNFPKSEFLK
+546 STKFPNSNTLRDLIDEGNL
-557 KMIENKHVGKKS
+557 GKKS

-575 YSNGKSTRVSSKLPT
+575 YSSGKSSGANSNIPT
-590 SSIKTSYIH
+590 GTLNVTY
-599 QEFTDEEIIDRLIL
+599 TDEEIVDRLIL

-621 CLQEEVVNSPK
+621 CLEEGVVKSPK

-650 PISYLD
+650 PISYCD
-656 SLGPLKVVQKLNE
+656 NEGAKNVVERLQKLTKNDKYFAPCDMLLE
-669 LAKKSKYFTPSD
+669 YAKKD
-681 MLIEYA
+681 
-687 EQNKKFYGEK
+687 KKFYEEK